1 MADWCAVVCSSSGNH
16 HQKSGLFSVPTSWT
30 AAVIAKLPGSCTAR
44 QLLMTVLASA
54 VVPLA
59 VLFVWK
65 LLGSHDSTV
74 RQAGYQGATRASDR
88 LSVRLSDRR
97 TAAERR
103 HIWRQEVTAA
113 VAGLAPDIAAVA
125 AGLIIS
131 AIAC

>member
-1 MADWCAVVCSSSGNH
+1 M
-16 HQKSGLFSVPTSWT
+16 T
-30 AAVIAKLPGSCTAR
+30 ALYGR
-44 QLLMTVLASA
+44 L
-54 VVPLA
+54 
-59 VLFVWK
+59 
-65 LLGSHDSTV
+65 
-74 RQAGYQGATRASDR
+74 ATRVLQGHPTDCQ
-88 LSVRLSDRR
+88 SDRR